1 MQMPADRIHNG
12 LLLLMIQHAK
22 RHDGER
28 RCVMAVGL
36 DILFPGKACKQ
47 TPFFSLLLSQRICSD
62 TLLFFTELPCV
73 GRCGAVAFGVKV

>member
-1 MQMPADRIHNG
+1 MC
-12 LLLLMIQHAK
+12 
-22 RHDGER
+22 E
-28 RCVMAVGL
+28 AVGL

>member
-1 MQMPADRIHNG
+1 
-12 LLLLMIQHAK
+12 
-22 RHDGER
+22 
-28 RCVMAVGL
+28 MAVGL
-36 DILFPGKACKQ
+36 DILLPGKACKQ

>member
-1 MQMPADRIHNG
+1 MASIILGSLALRGGGP
-12 LLLLMIQHAK
+12 
-22 RHDGER
+22 GER